1 MNRALSAARVTVA
14 GLALALAACSDP
26 GGEPPADASPDADLD
41 AVDAPIDA
49 VPIDAPPTELD
60 GTWAVTWTCLENCPP
75 LPAPAVTYSDRLTA
89 AGGALHWHSVGCGD
103 CVADHVGAARETCV
117 DVPAI
122 VTVLDDQRPYSI
134 CAIGPSTME
143 LEVSARR
150 IGGNPI
156 YSTWRGVGRRL

>member
-1 MNRALSAARVTVA
+1 MTVRKILTLL
-14 GLALALAACSDP
+14 LALAGACSDP
-26 GGEPPADASPDADLD
+26 GGEPPADATPVDADLD

-49 VPIDAPPTELD
+49 VPIDAPPTEVD

-75 LPAPAVTYSDRLTA
+75 LPAPAVTFSNRLTA

-103 CVADHVGAARETCV
+103 CVADHSGVARGDCV

-122 VTVLDDQRPYSI
+122 VTALDDQRPYSI
-134 CAIGPSTME
+134 CATGPFAME

-150 IGGNPI
+150 IGGSPI
-156 YSTWRGVGRRL
+156 YSTWHGVGRRL